1 MSLKT
6 TILFNLSDV
15 WVHLRC
21 WIFMYPMIQGF
32 FTSPPFNQHFF
43 QPFFEQS
50 SSWELSENTPLNVA
64 FSQTEKQD
72 KCCATLTLI
81 YVNSEISPFEFYK
94 NFVSSPGYWCIW
106 ACLFQRDPFKWQL
119 GHICFAESI
128 LSQIWKIGVCGTTLD
143 SKAQRKDQSQVL
155 YNIYL
160 IWNFKLNLC

>member
-1 MSLKT
+1 MCGTFEMLNIHVPHDSRVFHLTSLQPT
-6 TILFNLSDV
+6 LLST
-15 WVHLRC
+15 L
-21 WIFMYPMIQGF
+21 
-32 FTSPPFNQHFF
+32 
-43 QPFFEQS
+43 FEQS

-106 ACLFQRDPFKWQL
+106 VCLFQRDPFKWQL